1 MHARW
6 IGAHSPLHSVAFL
19 LDPEYWA
26 MDLNSLDEE
35 VLEDFYDAIGRF
47 FTDADEHATA
57 VTDLTKFKLKE
68 GKFGTEFVQK
78 LAVEQPTWKWWM
90 VNGGSVQL

>member
-6 IGAHSPLHSVAFL
+6 IGAHSALHSVAFL

-35 VLEDFYDAIGRF
+35 VLEDFYDVIGRF
-47 FTDADEHATA
+47 FIDADEHAA
-57 VTDLTKFKLKE
+57 
-68 GKFGTEFVQK
+68 
-78 LAVEQPTWKWWM
+78 EQ
-90 VNGGSVQL
+90 